1 MVVVFHIVHYEPDEI
16 TTDHG
21 TAGQMGTLV
30 EVLYAITRMHSQ
42 RNKWKQNDVWRED
55 A

>member
-1 MVVVFHIVHYEPDEI
+1 MFIFNFVEITTSKYLVVVYHIVHYEPDAL

-30 EVLYAITRMHSQ
+30 EVLYTITRMHS
-42 RNKWKQNDVWRED
+42 
-55 A
+55 